1 MAGTMN
7 VQQTASLQFG
17 VYRDGD
23 NNLDEIQSPAIDQ
36 AVAATKRDPGVAVDV
51 EDFTKREDDF
61 GARGER
67 RTERYS
73 LRNGSLDGDVVE
85 TREANPSSRATLAKF
100 VAHTLDEAERNGA
113 TQTWVDLVDHGGAD
127 AGGLENHLGKLM
139 RSDDMAGAIADGI
152 ALHAQAHPEDA
163 GRRVDGVL
171 ANQCLMA
178 TLGFASAL
186 SHAGVR
192 YLAASPETMIAPGV
206 PTGVANA
213 IADHENDPSAMAGQ
227 VVAETMHAHYEIG
240 GERYAPAAAFDVID
254 CDPRKIATMEDAV
267 RTLDAT
273 IARDG
278 ANGRV
283 AGEVLRD
290 AASVPGMARGEIQ
303 PMPYKS
309 DRPAAALYGAFARD
323 ARLPDDLR
331 AAARNA
337 RTAVGALVLAH
348 AESKAFGPFDGTSYA
363 DAAGPTVH
371 FATNADERDPWAPKI
386 SETTTAFYRAV
397 GASSV
402 DRVLGTA

>member
-1 MAGTMN
+1 MN
-7 VQQTASLQFG
+7 VQQTATLQFG

-23 NNLDEIQSPAIDQ
+23 NNLDEIQSPTIDQ
-36 AVAATKRDPGVAVDV
+36 AFAATKRNPGIAVDV
-51 EDFTKREDDF
+51 EDFTKRGDDF
-61 GARGER
+61 GVRGER
-67 RTERYS
+67 RTERYAV
-73 LRNGSLDGDVVE
+73 RNGALDGDVVQ
-85 TREANPSSRATLAKF
+85 TREANPSARATLATF

-113 TQTWVDLVDHGGAD
+113 AQTWVDLVDHGGAD

-163 GRRVDGVL
+163 GRRVDGVV

-192 YLAASPETMIAPGV
+192 YLAASPETMLAPGV

-213 IADHENDPSAMAGQ
+213 IADHENDPSAMAKQ
-227 VVAETMHAHYEIG
+227 VVNDTMHAHYEIG
-240 GERYAPAAAFDVID
+240 GEGYAPAAAFDVID
-254 CDPRKIATMEDAV
+254 CDPHKIAAMQDAV

-278 ANGRV
+278 ANEGVAARV
-283 AGEVLRD
+283 LHD
-290 AASVPGMARGEIQ
+290 AESVPGMARSEVDF
-303 PMPYKS
+303 MPYKA
-309 DRPAAALYGAFARD
+309 DRPAAALYDAFARD

-331 AAARNA
+331 TAARSA
-337 RTAVGALVLAH
+337 EKSVGALVIAH

-371 FATNADERDPWAPKI
+371 FATTPFERDPWAPKI
-386 SETTTAFYRAV
+386 SETNTAFYRAV

>member
-1 MAGTMN
+1 MN
-7 VQQTASLQFG
+7 VTTTLQFG
-17 VYRDGD
+17 LYRDGD
-23 NNLDEIQSPAIDQ
+23 NNLDAIQSPVIDQ
-36 AVAATKRDPGVAVDV
+36 AFAATARDPGIAVDV
-51 EDFTKREDDF
+51 EDFTKRADDF
-61 GARGER
+61 GTRGER

-73 LRNGSLDGDVVE
+73 VRDGALDGDAVE
-85 TREANPSSRATLAKF
+85 TREANPSSRATLANF

-113 TQTWVDLVDHGGAD
+113 AQTWVDLVDHGGAD

-163 GRRVDGVL
+163 GRRVDGVV

-192 YLAASPETMIAPGV
+192 FLAASPETMIAPGV
-206 PTGVANA
+206 PSRVANA
-213 IADHENDPSAMAGQ
+213 IADHENDPSAMAKQ
-227 VVAETMHAHYEIG
+227 VVNDTMHARYEIG
-240 GERYAPAAAFDVID
+240 GERYGPAAAFDVID
-254 CDPRKIATMEDAV
+254 CDPAKIAAMQIAV

-290 AASVPGMARGEIQ
+290 AESVPGMARSEVDV
-303 PMPYKS
+303 MPYKA
-309 DRPAAALYGAFARD
+309 DRPAMALYGAFARD
-323 ARLPDDLR
+323 ARLPGDLR
-331 AAARNA
+331 AAARTAEN
-337 RTAVGALVLAH
+337 AVGALVLAH
-348 AESKAFGPFDGTSYA
+348 AESNAFGPFDGTSYA

-371 FATNADERDPWAPKI
+371 FATSPFERDPWAPKI
-386 SETTTAFYRAV
+386 SETDTAFYRAV

-402 DRVLGTA
+402 DRALGTA